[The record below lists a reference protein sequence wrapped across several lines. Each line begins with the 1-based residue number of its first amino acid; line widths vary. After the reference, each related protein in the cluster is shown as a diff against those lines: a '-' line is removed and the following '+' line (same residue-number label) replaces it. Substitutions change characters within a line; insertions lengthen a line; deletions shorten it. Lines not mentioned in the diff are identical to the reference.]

1 MDMNKHLIDFF
12 IDLQNISQ
20 RKPLNKCMFCRLNI
34 EKIDFIFNNDK
45 EKIEVKI
52 KCECIKEEKII
63 EINNLFEE
71 ISITQS
77 DDIKKKRSEIILIEN
92 NFLYSGVYPL
102 SLIIFINSLINK

>member
-52 KCECIKEEKII
+52 KYPTWIFVNKKSKVT
-63 EINNLFEE
+63 NTLFNAMIDRE
-71 ISITQS
+71 
-77 DDIKKKRSEIILIEN
+77 
-92 NFLYSGVYPL
+92 V
-102 SLIIFINSLINK
+102 